1 MLRIDQLGKR
11 YGDHIVFEGLTHR
24 FAPGCLA
31 LCEEDSTGKSTLLG
45 ILAGAIAPDAGEVW
59 IEGRA
64 LHGAAEGARRRLA
77 YVPDN
82 CLTEPQQ
89 TGRGLLEQA
98 AQDKGVAL
106 DAAVF
111 ELAGALGLMPHL
123 DKRLEQMSTGTRRK
137 VYLTAAQLGAPA
149 LVVADGPSNGLDA
162 AARGV
167 LADVFRAWGRDR
179 VVIFASHDEA
189 LVEACG
195 ARRIEVGALR

>member
-11 YGDHIVFEGLTHR
+11 YGDHLVFEGLTHR
-24 FAPGCLA
+24 FGPGCLA

-45 ILAGAIAPDAGEVW
+45 ILAAAIAPDAGEVW
-59 IEGRA
+59 VDGLP
-64 LHGAAEGARRRLA
+64 LHGAGEGGRRRLA
-77 YVPDN
+77 YVPDD

-89 TGRGLLEQA
+89 TGRGLLEQVA
-98 AQDKGVAL
+98 HDKGVAL
-106 DAAVF
+106 DEAAF
-111 ELAGALGLMPHL
+111 ELAEALGLMPHL
-123 DKRLEQMSTGTRRK
+123 DKRFEQMSTGTRRK

-162 AARGV
+162 AARSV
-167 LADVFRAWGRDR
+167 LAGVFREWGRDR
-179 VVIFASHDEA
+179 VVIFASHDAA